1 MGDFYVAHEY
11 WFAAF
16 QLVTAM
22 LGMGA
27 TLTARDFRD
36 VVREPGA
43 VTLGMVVQLVLVPLA
58 TFAFLRVLGVHGG
71 VAVGVALIAAIPGGT
86 SSNIFTYFAR
96 GNSALSI
103 SITGLT
109 TLACLITTPLILGA
123 LISDKLPADFTMPTG
138 QIVSEIAFTLLL
150 PLALGM
156 AYLYMYPREAVA
168 VSKWCIRASLLGIV
182 LIVIGSMS
190 AGRLNLEA
198 FGMDNALLVVYFT
211 LALTAMGW
219 LAPRLFSLSR
229 PDSNAIAFEVIVR
242 NINLGVLLKASLF
255 PASMAATAQLGD
267 AVLFTLLLY
276 GGLQLIIAPI
286 LIMLYRARRPLDGAQ
301 RKPPPNS

>member
-1 MGDFYVAHEY
+1 MGTLYVQYEY

-16 QLVTAM
+16 QLVMAM

-36 VVREPGA
+36 VVREPKS
-43 VTLGMVVQLVLVPLA
+43 VTLGLIVQIVLVPLA
-58 TFAFLRVLGVHGG
+58 AFVFLRALGVHGG
-71 VAVGVALIAAIPGGT
+71 VAVGIALIASIPGGT
-86 SSNIFTYFAR
+86 TSNIFTFFAR

-109 TLACLITTPLILGA
+109 TIACLVTTPLILAA
-123 LISDKLPADFTMPTG
+123 LISDSLPADFTMPTG
-138 QIVSEIAFTLLL
+138 KIVNEIGFTLLL

-156 AYLYMYPREAVA
+156 LYLYLYPRAAVS

-182 LIVIGSMS
+182 LIVIGSIS
-190 AGRLNLEA
+190 AGRLNLA
-198 FGMDNALLVVYFT
+198 VFGMNNVMLVVLFT
-211 LALTAMGW
+211 LVLTVTGW
-219 LAPRLFSLSR
+219 IAPRLFRLAR
-229 PDSNAIAFEVIVR
+229 PDSTAIEFEVIVR

-255 PASMAATAQLGD
+255 PAAAAATSDIGD

-276 GGLQLIIAPI
+276 GALQLIVAPI
-286 LIMLYRARRPLDGAQ
+286 LITIYRPRA
-301 RKPPPNS
+301 S

>member
-1 MGDFYVAHEY
+1 MGAYYIEHEY

-43 VTLGMVVQLVLVPLA
+43 VTLGMVVQLVLVPLG
-58 TFAFLRVLGVHGG
+58 TFGFLRGLGVQDG
-71 VAVGVALIAAIPGGT
+71 VAVGIALIAAIPGGT
-86 SSNIFTYFAR
+86 TSNIFTFFAR

-109 TLACLITTPLILGA
+109 TLACLLTTPLILAA
-123 LISDKLPADFTMPTG
+123 LISDQLPVDFAMPTG
-138 QIVSEIAFTLLL
+138 RIVNEIAFTLLL

-156 AYLYMYPREAVA
+156 LYLYLYPRPAVA
-168 VSKWCIRASLLGIV
+168 VSKWSIRASLVGIA
-182 LIVIGSMS
+182 LIVIGSTS
-190 AGRLNLEA
+190 AGRLNIEA
-198 FGMDNALLVVYFT
+198 FGLDNVLLVVCFT
-211 LALTAMGW
+211 LGLSATGW
-219 LAPRLFSLSR
+219 LAPRLFRLSR
-229 PDSNAIAFEVIVR
+229 PDSTAIAFEVIVR

-255 PASMAATAQLGD
+255 PASMVATEQLGD

-276 GGLQLIIAPI
+276 GGLQLAVAPL
-286 LIMLYRARRPLDGAQ
+286 LIMLYRTRRPAD
-301 RKPPPNS
+301 

>member
-1 MGDFYVAHEY
+1 MGALYVQYEY

-16 QLVTAM
+16 QLVMAM

-36 VVREPGA
+36 VVREPKP
-43 VTLGMVVQLVLVPLA
+43 VTLGLIVQIVLVPLA
-58 TFAFLRVLGVHGG
+58 AFIFLRTLGVHGG
-71 VAVGVALIAAIPGGT
+71 VAVGIALIASIPGGT
-86 SSNIFTYFAR
+86 TSNIFTFFAR

-109 TLACLITTPLILGA
+109 TIACLVTTPLILAA
-123 LISDKLPADFTMPTG
+123 LISDNLPANFTMPTG
-138 QIVSEIAFTLLL
+138 KIVSEIGFTLLL

-156 AYLYMYPREAVA
+156 LYLYLYPRAAVS

-182 LIVIGSMS
+182 LIVIGSIS
-190 AGRLNLEA
+190 AGRLNLAA
-198 FGMDNALLVVYFT
+198 FGMNNVMLVVLFT
-211 LALTAMGW
+211 LALTVTGW
-219 LAPRLFSLSR
+219 IAPRLFRLSR
-229 PDSNAIAFEVIVR
+229 PDSTAIEFEVIVR

-255 PASMAATAQLGD
+255 PAAAAATSDIGD

-276 GGLQLIIAPI
+276 GALQLIVAPI
-286 LIMLYRARRPLDGAQ
+286 LIALYRPRA
-301 RKPPPNS
+301 S

>member
-1 MGDFYVAHEY
+1 MGALYVEYEY

-16 QLVTAM
+16 QLVMAM

-36 VVREPGA
+36 VVREPKP
-43 VTLGMVVQLVLVPLA
+43 VTLGLIVQIVLVPLA
-58 TFAFLRVLGVHGG
+58 AFVFLRALGVQGG
-71 VAVGVALIAAIPGGT
+71 VAVGIALIASIPGGT
-86 SSNIFTYFAR
+86 TSNIFTFFAR

-109 TLACLITTPLILGA
+109 TLACLVTTPLILTA
-123 LISDKLPADFTMPTG
+123 LISDSLPVDFTMPTG
-138 QIVSEIAFTLLL
+138 KIVNEIAFTLLL
-150 PLALGM
+150 PLAMGM
-156 AYLYMYPREAVA
+156 LYLHMYPRAAIA

-190 AGRLNLEA
+190 AGRLNLAA
-198 FGMDNALLVVYFT
+198 FGMNNVMQVVFFT
-211 LALTAMGW
+211 LVLTTTGW
-219 LAPRLFSLSR
+219 LAPRLFRLSK
-229 PDSNAIAFEVIVR
+229 PDSTAIEFEVIVR

-255 PASMAATAQLGD
+255 PASVAATGALGD

-276 GGLQLIIAPI
+276 GALQLIVAPI
-286 LIMLYRARRPLDGAQ
+286 LIMLYRP
-301 RKPPPNS
+301 KSSKS

>member
-1 MGDFYVAHEY
+1 MGAFYVEYEY

-16 QLVTAM
+16 QLVMAM

-36 VVREPGA
+36 VVREPTA
-43 VTLGMVVQLVLVPLA
+43 VSLGMVVQLLVVPLA
-58 TFAFLRVLGVHGG
+58 TLGFLYVLGVHGG
-71 VAVGVALIAAIPGGT
+71 VAVGIALIAAIPGGT
-86 SSNIFTYFAR
+86 TSNIFTYFAR

-109 TLACLITTPLILGA
+109 TLACLVTTPMILAA
-123 LISDKLPADFTMPTG
+123 LVSDHLPADFTMPTA
-138 QIVSEIAFTLLL
+138 QIVNEIAFTLLL

-156 AYLYMYPREAVA
+156 SYLYMYPRQAVA

-190 AGRLNLEA
+190 AGRLNIDA
-198 FGMDNALLVVYFT
+198 FGMDNVLLVVCFT
-211 LALTAMGW
+211 LALTATGW
-219 LAPRLFSLSR
+219 LAPRLFRLSR
-229 PDSNAIAFEVIVR
+229 PDSIAIEFEVIVR
-242 NINLGVLLKASLF
+242 NVNLGVLLKASLF
-255 PASMAATAQLGD
+255 PAAAVATGQLGD

-276 GGLQLIIAPI
+276 GGLQLLIAAI
-286 LIMLYRARRPLDGAQ
+286 LIVFYRRRRLADRAG
-301 RKPPPNS
+301 R